1 MMDTQ
6 SLIDQLATELTP
18 VKPIRPRNGVALALV
33 AAFVAALGV
42 IAVFGVRSDILAG
55 TPDPIVLIRAMLL
68 VLLGLATSFAVNNAA
83 RPMVGQGQNGW
94 VWALAAALVVPVAA
108 LALFIYHGVAAMPF
122 AQGDLDFA
130 YSPYCLG
137 ISMASAA
144 LIGTV
149 QTLWLKRG
157 APTDVNRAGWL
168 VGLAAG
174 GFGTF
179 AYSLHCPS
187 NSVFYIGLFYS
198 LAVALCACLGR
209 LIVPRLIKW

>member
-1 MMDTQ
+1 MMDTE
-6 SLIDQLATELTP
+6 SLIDSLADDLTP
-18 VKPIRPRNGVALALV
+18 VRPVKPRNGIALALA

-42 IAVFGVRSDILAG
+42 IAVFGARSDIIAG
-55 TPDPIVLIRAMLL
+55 TPDPIVLVRGMLL

-83 RPMVGQGQNGW
+83 RPSVGNGHNGW
-94 VWALAAALVVPVAA
+94 VWALAAAMVVPVAA
-108 LALFIYHGVAAMPF
+108 LVLFVYHRVAAMPF
-122 AQGDLDFA
+122 APGDLDFQFA
-130 YSPYCLG
+130 PWCLG
-137 ISMASAA
+137 ISMTSAL
-144 LIGTV
+144 LIGAV
-149 QTLWLKRG
+149 QTLWLRRG

-187 NSVFYIGLFYS
+187 NSIYYVGLFYG
-198 LAVALCACLGR
+198 LAVAICAALGR

>member
-33 AAFVAALGV
+33 ATFVAALGV
-42 IAVFGVRSDILAG
+42 IAVFGARDDIMAG

-83 RPMVGQGQNGW
+83 RPAVGQSHNGW

-108 LALFIYHGVAAMPF
+108 IALFIYHRVTALPF
-122 AQGDLDFA
+122 APGDLDFH
-130 YSPYCLG
+130 YGGYCLG

-149 QTLWLKRG
+149 QTLWLRRG
-157 APTDVNRAGWL
+157 APTDVHRAGWL
-168 VGLAAG
+168 VGLTAG

-187 NSVFYIGLFYS
+187 NSVFYIGMFYC
-198 LAVALCACLGR
+198 LAVALCAVLGR
-209 LIVPRLIKW
+209 LIVPRLIAW